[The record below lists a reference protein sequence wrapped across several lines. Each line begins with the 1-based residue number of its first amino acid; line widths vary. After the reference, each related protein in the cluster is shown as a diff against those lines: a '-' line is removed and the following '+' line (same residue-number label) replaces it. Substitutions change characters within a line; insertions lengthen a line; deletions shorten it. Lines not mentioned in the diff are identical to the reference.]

1 MKDGFNAALADER
14 RKINIRQAD
23 LERRENQLKTKLQDA
38 QRYFEASG
46 LDAMILEFRRLA
58 RLGKAVS
65 QLEELAAGNLHGE
78 VCEGETPVRHS
89 TGSPLLGALAPRRYA
104 SRSEEGAFARFV
116 PLSPQE
122 FPLHMYDG
130 RESFP
135 KKLNCGLR
143 LRHEFVGSEKFHLA
157 LGTTRQGRCLAHV
170 LKEHQ
175 LEIVHTIIQYGI
187 AIAAAPYSVSRRTRR
202 PRGGTHLSPHALE
215 KFRLDLRWSP
225 VIVISIQEIYAL
237 DVELP

>member
-78 VCEGETPVRHS
+78 VCEGGDSGASQYRISSTRSAGTPSICFTIRRGRVPTVRALVS
-89 TGSPLLGALAPRRYA
+89 SRISP
-104 SRSEEGAFARFV
+104 
-116 PLSPQE
+116 
-122 FPLHMYDG
+122 
-130 RESFP
+130 
-135 KKLNCGLR
+135 
-143 LRHEFVGSEKFHLA
+143 
-157 LGTTRQGRCLAHV
+157 
-170 LKEHQ
+170 
-175 LEIVHTIIQYGI
+175 
-187 AIAAAPYSVSRRTRR
+187 
-202 PRGGTHLSPHALE
+202 
-215 KFRLDLRWSP
+215 
-225 VIVISIQEIYAL
+225 
-237 DVELP
+237 